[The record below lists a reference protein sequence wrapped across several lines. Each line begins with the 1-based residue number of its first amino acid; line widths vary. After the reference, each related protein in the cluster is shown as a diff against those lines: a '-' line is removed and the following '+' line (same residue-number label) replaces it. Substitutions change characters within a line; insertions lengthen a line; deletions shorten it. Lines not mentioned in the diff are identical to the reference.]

1 MKLSSYFEI
10 WNIIRFEIL
19 NAVRNFKC
27 YNKYKIIDEHAFVN
41 WHDFAEHLTFD
52 EFVDIC
58 KKEKATTADDLMKA
72 FRKIDINGDG
82 YISLEELYKIMT
94 TVSLLPLPPS
104 KIKKIYI
111 YINKIKKKKKKI
123 VTCTCS
129 SFNLHVNIICFML
142 KTL

>member
-1 MKLSSYFEI
+1 M
-10 WNIIRFEIL
+10 
-19 NAVRNFKC
+19 
-27 YNKYKIIDEHAFVN
+27 DEHAFVN

-52 EFVDIC
+52 EYVDIC

-111 YINKIKKKKKKI
+111 YINKIKKNKKKI

>member
-1 MKLSSYFEI
+1 MNYDHSNASTWLKLSSYFEI

-27 YNKYKIIDEHAFVN
+27 YNKNKIIDEHAFVN
-41 WHDFAEHLTFD
+41 WHDFVEHLTFD

-94 TVSLLPLPPS
+94 TVSLLPLFPS
-104 KIKKIYI
+104 R
-111 YINKIKKKKKKI
+111 IKKK
-123 VTCTCS
+123 
-129 SFNLHVNIICFML
+129 
-142 KTL
+142 

>member
-1 MKLSSYFEI
+1 M
-10 WNIIRFEIL
+10 
-19 NAVRNFKC
+19 
-27 YNKYKIIDEHAFVN
+27 DEHAFVN

-52 EFVDIC
+52 EYVDIC

-104 KIKKIYI
+104 KIKKKYI
-111 YINKIKKKKKKI
+111 YINKIKKKIKKI

>member
-1 MKLSSYFEI
+1 MHPHDWNYPLILKFETLSDLKF
-10 WNIIRFEIL
+10 WMLLEIL
-19 NAVRNFKC
+19 NVN

-94 TVSLLPLPPS
+94 TVSLLPLFPS
-104 KIKKIYI
+104 R
-111 YINKIKKKKKKI
+111 IKKKIDKQ
-123 VTCTCS
+123 
-129 SFNLHVNIICFML
+129 N
-142 KTL
+142 

>member
-94 TVSLLPLPPS
+94 TVSLLPLFPS
-104 KIKKIYI
+104 R
-111 YINKIKKKKKKI
+111 IKKKIDKQ
-123 VTCTCS
+123 
-129 SFNLHVNIICFML
+129 N
-142 KTL
+142 